1 MTSKTTTL
9 RQEAGRLE
17 RFPEYPPREDMQN
30 WRYLYD
36 PGLLN
41 SLGIQLKKTLPDAT
55 VMSEVP
61 IAQTL
66 PARSGVR
73 IPDLT
78 VVIGGDRALIEEQWG
93 YEIDRHGK
101 PPDFVLEVASPT
113 TGVVDYTAK
122 RLDYERFGVA
132 EYWRFDASGGRFHDA
147 PLAGDKLAD
156 GEYIPIEIIIE
167 TDGRLWGYSEVL
179 GLELWWDERM
189 LRIRDPA
196 TGQFLWTPE
205 ETDAAYWAAE
215 SRAAAAEVRIDE
227 ERAARE
233 EAEARIDEERAARQA
248 AEARLAEMEAEMR
261 RLRGE

>member
-17 RFPEYPPREDMQN
+17 RFPEYPPRDDMQN
-30 WRYLYD
+30 WLYLYN
-36 PGLLN
+36 PGVLN
-41 SLGIQLKKTLPDAT
+41 SLDIHLKKTLTEAT
-55 VMSEVP
+55 VMCEIP
-61 IAQTL
+61 IARTL

-73 IPDLT
+73 IPDLS

-93 YEIDRHGK
+93 YEIDRQGK

-113 TGVVDYTAK
+113 IGAVDYTAK
-122 RLDYERFGVA
+122 RLDYERFGVT

-147 PLAGDKLAD
+147 PLAGDKLVN
-156 GEYIPIEIIIE
+156 GEYIPIEIITE

-189 LRIRDPA
+189 LRFRDRM
-196 TGQFLWTPE
+196 TGHFLWTPE
-205 ETDAAYWAAE
+205 ETDAAYRDAE
-215 SRAAAAEVRIDE
+215 SRAEAAEALVDE
-227 ERAARE
+227 ERSARE
-233 EAEARIDEERAARQA
+233 A
-248 AEARLAEMEAEMR
+248 AEARLADMEAEMR